1 MAATAIYYREQAKMW
16 RESAA
21 AVPDGAPQQAV
32 YREIAE
38 GYEKIA
44 AQYERREQL
53 EQGLH
58 DGKGPEGSEPPP
70 RCPDPSPSAL
80 PSPHLIGL
88 AQLRRLGLGVR
99 RPALRHVHPVA

>member
-53 EQGLH
+53 ERGLN
-58 DGKGPEGSEPPP
+58 DGKRAGRVRAP
-70 RCPDPSPSAL
+70 ATL
-80 PSPHLIGL
+80 P
-88 AQLRRLGLGVR
+88 
-99 RPALRHVHPVA
+99 

>member
-53 EQGLH
+53 EQGLN
-58 DGKGPEGSEPPP
+58 DGKRAGRVRAP
-70 RCPDPSPSAL
+70 ATL
-80 PSPHLIGL
+80 P
-88 AQLRRLGLGVR
+88 
-99 RPALRHVHPVA
+99 